1 MVHMRLKSKTMHVVV
16 WSEMS
21 VKSRCGGLGMRLM
34 QRGGLGMRLMQCDSL
49 GMRLK
54 E

>member
-1 MVHMRLKSKTMHVVV
+1 MHVIVR
-16 WSEMS
+16 SEMS

-34 QRGGLGMRLMQCDSL
+34 QHGGLGMRL
-49 GMRLK
+49 K